1 MTVAFLVKAIRVQRI
16 SILANRAA
24 IVIIAASGPLILVFI
39 GLMTAAINHTPGM
52 KICIHGMKIG
62 FKTEPGISGHS
73 IHA

>member
-1 MTVAFLVKAIRVQRI
+1 MVKAIRVQRI

-52 KICIHGMKIG
+52 KICIHGKID